1 VRMPAIIS
9 WPGKVPRGEVRGQ
22 MCGGWDWMPTVAEL
36 TGAKLPGKVDGMSMM
51 GWIRDR
57 EARSEHKALHWAMG
71 KQWAVR
77 EGDWK
82 LLGNPVDES
91 KKGAITKADELF
103 LVNLAEDV
111 GEMKNVAKD
120 HPEIVERLKGLH
132 EEWGKDV
139 KVQ

>member
-1 VRMPAIIS
+1 LA
-9 WPGKVPRGEVRGQ
+9 
-22 MCGGWDWMPTVAEL
+22 
-36 TGAKLPGKVDGMSMM
+36 GAKLPGKVDGSSMV
-51 GWIRDR
+51 GVIRDG
-57 EARSEHKALHWAMG
+57 EAKSAYGAFHWAMG

-91 KKGAITKADELF
+91 KKAAITKADELF

-120 HPEIVERLKGLH
+120 HPEIVDRLKGLH
-132 EEWGKDV
+132 EAWVKDV
-139 KVQ
+139 AGK